1 MNDDLEQLLGKLTP
15 RGVRTELRPHVLS
28 AMAGELQ
35 ADSGSPWLRRCA
47 LAVAASLL
55 AGIGMNIW
63 ANVASER
70 RLAQLYGPPPVS
82 KRAMEVAKMV
92 EGVTDAQTAQWVYQ
106 RLAVPR
112 PPSPDA
118 LAKHYA
124 AVQQLI
130 KELQTVSKDSYH
142 ETPQKDPQVDRD
154 RPGRAR
160 GDTSAGQRGVRLD
173 YRYTA

>member
-1 MNDDLEQLLGKLTP
+1 MNDDMEQVLGQLTP
-15 RGVRTELRPHVLS
+15 RGVRPELRSQILAAVE
-28 AMAGELQ
+28 AQLQ
-35 ADSGSPWLRRCA
+35 TEPASPWLRRCA

-63 ANVASER
+63 ASKESER
-70 RLAQLYGPPPVS
+70 HLAQLYGPPPVS
-82 KRAMEVAKMV
+82 KRAMEVAKMI

-112 PPSPDA
+112 AASPDA
-118 LAKHYA
+118 LAKHYLA
-124 AVQQLI
+124 MHQLI
-130 KELQTVSKDSYH
+130 KELQTDFKGSYH
-142 ETPQKDPQVDRD
+142 ETPQKDPQMDRD

-160 GDTSAGQRGVRLD
+160 GDTSSGQRSVCVD